1 MFKKGLLALTLVF
14 SLPVF
19 AAEHWIDVRV
29 PEQYQQEHVQG
40 AINIPLKEVKERI
53 ATAVP
58 DKNDTVKVYCNAGR
72 QSGQAKEILSE
83 MGYTHVEN
91 AGAATTYY
99 PCCGQALGDSQG
111 AGRVGLTRAQRYF
124 FFCIV
129 QVFVSN
135 LCNK

>member
-91 AGAATTYY
+91 AGGNAE
-99 PCCGQALGDSQG
+99 GQRLKEFTMSG
-111 AGRVGLTRAQRYF
+111 AYAPF
-124 FFCIV
+124 FLSHPIYIPIDY
-129 QVFVSN
+129 
-135 LCNK
+135 LR

>member
-40 AINIPLKEVKERI
+40 AINIPLK
-53 ATAVP
+53 
-58 DKNDTVKVYCNAGR
+58 DDTVKVYCNAGR
-72 QSGQAKEILSE
+72 QSGQAKDILSE

-91 AGAATTYY
+91 AG
-99 PCCGQALGDSQG
+99 
-111 AGRVGLTRAQRYF
+111 GLKDIAMPK
-124 FFCIV
+124 V
-129 QVFVSN
+129 
-135 LCNK
+135 KG

>member
-53 ATAVP
+53 ASAVP
-58 DKNDTVKVYCNAGR
+58 DEKRHRESVLQCRTPVRAGKR
-72 QSGQAKEILSE
+72 D
-83 MGYTHVEN
+83 
-91 AGAATTYY
+91 
-99 PCCGQALGDSQG
+99 P
-111 AGRVGLTRAQRYF
+111 
-124 FFCIV
+124 
-129 QVFVSN
+129 
-135 LCNK
+135 